1 MGSLGRSAPL
11 KQRSKMVIEIVAG
24 RITVQRPKAPRVP
37 EANFNNLSLRRQQRS
52 KRRGPRVA

>member
-1 MGSLGRSAPL
+1 
-11 KQRSKMVIEIVAG
+11 MVIEIVAG